1 MNANKRELTTEE
13 LIKALRCRASA
24 DEDLGCNAWPTCCS
38 VECPFYMDDN
48 IFNLGV
54 DDAIINTTE
63 KLCKVAADKIET
75 QEKEIKHLKATLKA
89 AESDIRELL
98 LRGLRGHEVP
108 ACVYC
113 AVEDAN
119 DCDEHGCINI
129 ARWRGTKEE
138 PDGNSIQHP

>member
-1 MNANKRELTTEE
+1 MNIDDVTMDAKWYAEWVRL
-13 LIKALRCRASA
+13 LPASSGA
-24 DEDLGCNAWPTCCS
+24 EKTR
-38 VECPFYMDDN
+38 
-48 IFNLGV
+48 NL
-54 DDAIINTTE
+54 E
-63 KLCKVAADKIET
+63 AADVLESQAEEIE
-75 QEKEIKHLKATLKA
+75 HLKATLKA
-89 AESDIRELL
+89 AEADIRELL

-138 PDGNSIQHP
+138 TK